1 MSRFA
6 VIGLAL
12 AFVGVIAGATL
23 KSDDALAAAACH
35 RTTFQTKLIGDACA
49 KGGQG
54 EAKKTMKKFL
64 KKAKK
69 KESGL
74 ECKSCHQNLA
84 PNYDLKPDGFDH
96 FKNLGGK

>member
-1 MSRFA
+1 MHRFA

-12 AFVGVIAGATL
+12 TFVGLIAGVTL
-23 KSDDALAAAACH
+23 SSSDAVAAAACK
-35 RTTFQTKLIGDACA
+35 RTTFETKLVGDACK

-54 EAKKTMKKFL
+54 EAKKAMKKFL

-69 KESGL
+69 KEAGL
-74 ECKSCHQNLA
+74 ECKSCHEKLA
-84 PNYDLKPDGFDH
+84 PNYPLKTDGLDH